1 MWLVCGAFTVYAR
14 MFHELSACVT
24 RREKYDNLSDGG
36 GQRMLV
42 RRRLAREMPS
52 E

>member
-24 RREKYDNLSDGG
+24 LREKYDNLSDGG
-36 GQRMLV
+36 EGSV
-42 RRRLAREMPS
+42 CWCDEG
-52 E
+52 